1 MLASYSASI
10 EIVLALWIF
19 MSNEVSLYEKQ
30 YPKKWVVMQ
39 NRITQAFREM
49 SIDEKRLIILAS
61 PIVRLSK
68 ATEQTAIEILASDF
82 ASFAELDSKSAY
94 KQMKA
99 ASKKLMKRTFVY
111 DDKNDVETEV
121 QWVIRSKYQS
131 GYVTVFFTDEV
142 IELLKIFDEAN
153 PYTKYLKQDILSLK
167 LTYSIDLYHL
177 AKKHQRMGSF
187 IMSLDAY
194 RQELGT
200 PKSYKR
206 INNLK
211 DNAVDSPIKEI
222 NDKTDINITYENV
235 KRGKEVVGLKFIV
248 KTKQKPLIKE
258 ALAEK
263 THQESENMLTAKNL
277 TDRQIEAIVCTKEFK
292 ADYNHLISP
301 TSPINTNLKLWKPEM
316 SKLLKT
322 NTKLFDKRPLK
333 YYLDR
338 IVSYQKT

>member
-1 MLASYSASI
+1 MDHK
-10 EIVLALWIF
+10 
-19 MSNEVSLYEKQ
+19 VSLYEKK

-99 ASKKLMKRTFVY
+99 ASKKLMKRTFMY
-111 DDKNDVETEV
+111 DDKNDIETEV

-177 AKKHQRMGSF
+177 AKKHQKMGGF
-187 IMSLDAY
+187 TMSLDAY

-235 KRGKEVVGLKFIV
+235 KRGKEVVGLKFTV
-248 KTKQKPLIKE
+248 KTKPRLRIKE
-258 ALAEK
+258 AVVDQNS
-263 THQESENMLTAKNL
+263 HNAKEANTLGNL
-277 TDRQIEAIVCTKEFK
+277 TDKQIEAIVCTKEFK

-301 TSPINTNLKLWKPEM
+301 TSPINTDLRLWKPEM

-338 IVSYQKT
+338 VVSYQKN